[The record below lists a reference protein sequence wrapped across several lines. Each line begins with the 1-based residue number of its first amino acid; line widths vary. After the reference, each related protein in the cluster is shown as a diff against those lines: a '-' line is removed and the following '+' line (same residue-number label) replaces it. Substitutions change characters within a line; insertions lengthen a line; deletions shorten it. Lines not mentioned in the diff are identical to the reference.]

1 MNVNERMPR
10 DWLLVAPLGLFFVG
24 FVGVPLGLVALIS
37 LHSDAAMAHIGVRQ
51 YLLFFGDS
59 YNRGILWQTLTLG
72 VATTLVTIVL
82 GYPVAHL
89 YVASSPRWRRVL
101 IVLILLPLVTSS
113 VVRTF
118 AWVVILGNEGLI
130 NELLLALGRT
140 GAPVRLLY
148 TPLAV
153 ILSLA
158 QIELPLM
165 VLPLVTTLGSLDTKL
180 PEASHALGASHWRT
194 WWKVTVPLAM
204 PGLLSGT
211 LLVFTGAVSAFV
223 VQTLVGGGQLMY
235 MPFYIYEQAIQTQNY
250 PFAAALAMILLLS
263 VLLVVT
269 LLNYFGRKTRGF
281 VHG

>member
-1 MNVNERMPR
+1 VVSP
-10 DWLLVAPLGLFFVG
+10 
-24 FVGVPLGLVALIS
+24 
-37 LHSDAAMAHIGVRQ
+37 
-51 YLLFFGDS
+51 
-59 YNRGILWQTLTLG
+59 
-72 VATTLVTIVL
+72 
-82 GYPVAHL
+82 
-89 YVASSPRWRRVL
+89 PRWRRVL
-101 IVLILLPLVTSS
+101 IVLILLPLLTSS

-118 AWVVILGNEGLI
+118 AWVVILGNEGLV
-130 NELLLALGRT
+130 NALLMTLGHA
-140 GAPVRLLY
+140 GPPVKLLY

-165 VLPLVTTLGSLDTKL
+165 VLPLVTTLTSLDTRL
-180 PEASHALGASHWRT
+180 PEASHALGASSWRT
-194 WWKVTVPLAM
+194 WWKITVPLAI

-250 PFAAALAMILLLS
+250 PFAATLAVILLAS

>member
-1 MNVNERMPR
+1 MSSNRRFAR
-10 DWLLVAPLGLFFVG
+10 DWLLVLPLALFFVA

-37 LHSDAAMAHIGVRQ
+37 LHSDTAMTHYGVRQ
-51 YLLFFGDS
+51 YVLFFGDS
-59 YNRGILWQTLTLG
+59 YNRGILWQTLGLG
-72 VATTLVTIVL
+72 VATTLLTVVL
-82 GYPVAHL
+82 GYPIAHL
-89 YVASSPRWRRVL
+89 YVASTPRWRRVL
-101 IVLILLPLVTSS
+101 MVLILLPLLTSS

-118 AWVVILGNEGLI
+118 AWVVILGNQGLV
-130 NELLLALGRT
+130 NEVLLALGWIA
-140 GAPVRLLY
+140 APLRLLY
-148 TPLAV
+148 TPFAV
-153 ILSLA
+153 IVSLA
-158 QIELPLM
+158 QIEMPLM
-165 VLPLVTTLGSLDTKL
+165 VLPLVTALGALDTRL
-180 PEASHALGASHWRT
+180 PEASHALGASRWRT
-194 WWKVTVPLAM
+194 WWKISVPLSM

-211 LLVFTGAVSAFV
+211 LLVFTGTVSAFV

>member
-1 MNVNERMPR
+1 MNLNSRMPR
-10 DWLLVAPLGLFFVG
+10 DWLLVLPLALFFVA

-37 LHSDAAMAHIGVRQ
+37 LHSDVAMAHFGIRQ

-72 VATTLVTIVL
+72 AATTLVTVVL

-89 YVASSPRWRRVL
+89 YVASSVRWRRLL
-101 IVLILLPLVTSS
+101 IVLILLPLLTSS

-118 AWVVILGNEGLI
+118 AWVVILGNEGLV

-140 GAPVRLLY
+140 GAPLRLLY

-165 VLPLVTTLGSLDTKL
+165 VLPLVTTLSSLDARL
-180 PEASHALGASHWRT
+180 PEASHALGASRWRT
-194 WWKVTVPLAM
+194 WWRITVPLAM

-250 PFAAALAMILLLS
+250 PFAATLAMILLLS

>member
-1 MNVNERMPR
+1 M
-10 DWLLVAPLGLFFVG
+10 LPLGLFFVA
-24 FVGVPLGLVALIS
+24 FVGVPLALVALIS
-37 LHSDAAMAHIGVRQ
+37 LHSDTAMTHFGMRQ

-59 YNRGILWQTLTLG
+59 YNRGILWQTLMLG
-72 VATTLVTIVL
+72 VATTLATIVL

-89 YVASSPRWRRVL
+89 YVVSRPRWRRL
-101 IVLILLPLVTSS
+101 LMVLILLPLLTSS

-118 AWVVILGNEGLI
+118 AWVVILGNEGLV
-130 NELLLALGRT
+130 NALLVAFGRT
-140 GAPVRLLY
+140 GEPVRLLY

-165 VLPLVTTLGSLDTKL
+165 VLPLVTTLMSLDTRL
-180 PEASHALGASHWRT
+180 PEASHALGASSWCT
-194 WWKVTVPLAM
+194 WWKITVPLAM

-250 PFAAALAMILLLS
+250 PFAATLAVILLLS